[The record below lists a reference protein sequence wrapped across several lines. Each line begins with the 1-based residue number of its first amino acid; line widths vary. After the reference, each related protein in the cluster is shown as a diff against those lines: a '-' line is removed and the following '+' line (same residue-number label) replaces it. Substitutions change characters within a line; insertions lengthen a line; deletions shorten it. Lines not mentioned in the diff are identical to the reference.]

1 MKHLH
6 PLILRA
12 TALLVPCDRREE
24 WVAEWRAE
32 LWHVQRSSPGR
43 ATAFCLGAVADAYW
57 LRRNLART
65 LALWDSPAQCTFSL
79 AALATLLVVIA
90 FLVPGARDA
99 LRPSRYRD
107 AADLV
112 TISRHRTFSASSM
125 ISVEEY
131 RSWKDTTQ
139 HLFRDLAFYQP
150 VVAKVR
156 IPGRRTADLSIARAS
171 SNLFDLLDIP
181 IERGD
186 RPVLVFSRAGWRDYS
201 SMKGREVEVAGQQA
215 IVGGPIPDGL
225 WGLPERV
232 DAWLLCDEPAL
243 AALPPDTPGVVVARV
258 RTAAFPMQRDGRWHM
273 AVPTENG
280 GSDLFDCAALA
291 DRMGTPIGRFLLT
304 ILFACVVLP
313 ATTSLSLGE
322 YPGSHASARRWI
334 FLSGKIALVLV
345 IAFFGSLDF
354 CHLGSTISSARLRT
368 FCSLAD
374 FTLSASFRC
383 ALSGMACA
391 SFFLPAALARAQGD
405 RRWIR
410 HSIQAMFFL
419 PFAFCGALKVMKLGR
434 GISATDLQILMFLG
448 LCILALRW
456 VLIDQ
461 RQRCPVCLRLL
472 TNPSRV
478 GQPSRN
484 FLEWSGTELICVRGH
499 GLLHVPETPT
509 SWFDTQRWLY
519 LDASWS
525 GLFSVRQ
532 ET

>member
-1 MKHLH
+1 MRLLH

-12 TALLVPCDRREE
+12 AALIVPGDRREE
-24 WVAEWRAE
+24 WLAEWRAE
-32 LWHVQRSSPGR
+32 LWHVERSAPGR
-43 ATAFCLGAVADAYW
+43 AIAFCLGAVADAYW
-57 LRRNLART
+57 LRRDHVRT
-65 LALWDSPAQCTFSL
+65 VALWHSPAQCIFSL
-79 AALATLLVVIA
+79 AAFATLLAVIA
-90 FLVPGARDA
+90 FLLPGAKDA
-99 LRPSRYRD
+99 MRPSRYRD
-107 AADLV
+107 TPDLV
-112 TISRHRTFSASSM
+112 TISRHRTFPASAM
-125 ISVEEY
+125 ISVKEY

-150 VVAKVR
+150 VLAKVR
-156 IPGRRTADLSIARAS
+156 IPGKRMADLSIARAS
-171 SNLFDLLDIP
+171 INLFDLLKIRV
-181 IERGD
+181 ERND
-186 RPVLVFSRAGWRDYS
+186 RAVLMLSRAAWRNFS
-201 SMKGREVEVAGQQA
+201 SMQGREVEVAGQQA

-225 WGLPERV
+225 WELPERV
-232 DAWLLCDEPAL
+232 DAWLLFGDQTL
-243 AALPPDTPGVVVARV
+243 ATLPPDTPGVVVGKV
-258 RTAAFPMQRDGRWHM
+258 RTAAFPKQTDGRWYM
-273 AVPTENG
+273 AVQTENG

-291 DRMGTPIGRFLLT
+291 GRMKMPIGRFLLT
-304 ILFACVVLP
+304 ILFACAVLP

-322 YPGSHASARRWI
+322 YPGGQPSIRRWL

-345 IAFFGSLDF
+345 IAFFASLDF
-354 CHLGSTISSARLRT
+354 CHLGSAISSARLRT
-368 FCSLAD
+368 FSSVAD
-374 FTLSASFRC
+374 LTLSASFRC

-391 SFFLPAALARAQGD
+391 SFFLPAVLARAQGD
-405 RRWIR
+405 QRWIR

-419 PFAFCGALKVMKLGR
+419 PFASCGVLKVMKLGR
-434 GISATDLQILMFLG
+434 GISTTDLQILMFLG

-509 SWFDTQRWLY
+509 SWFATQRWLY

-525 GLFSVRQ
+525 GLFSARQ